1 MKLFDVNVLIYAHRA
16 DVPQHISVRD
26 WYESEVNGPAA
37 FGMAELVLSG
47 FVRIVTSPKIFAD
60 PTPLDLALTEV
71 EQLRRRPNFVPIRPE
86 HRHFDIFMRL
96 CREGNVKG
104 KLVADAYLAALAIEH
119 GCEWISFDRDFARF
133 PSLNWSKPPDWK
145 GES

>member
-1 MKLFDVNVLIYAHRA
+1 MKLFDVNVLIYAHRV
-16 DVPQHISVRD
+16 DTPQHASVRD
-26 WYESEVNGPAA
+26 WFESEVNGPTA

-71 EQLRRRPNFVPIRPE
+71 EQLRERPNFVPVRPE
-86 HRHFDIFMRL
+86 HRHFDIFIRL
-96 CREGNVKG
+96 CREGNTKG

-133 PSLNWSKPPDWK
+133 PSLNWSKPPRSK
-145 GES
+145 SP